1 MSSSSTSSSS
11 TISSEGFVLIL
22 GPSANY
28 NKDGSIQSFNV
39 GQKLY
44 SHGNVPSGTINTK
57 ILSKSDLTAL
67 LNNLSTSS
75 SSTAT
80 SSSSLSAG
88 LSSAAVAGIAVAL
101 VAVVAVLGFVVYRRT
116 VGPALARRRR
126 SAARPQSQRLSV
138 VSVLGGDDKATGRAE
153 KAASVAGGVPVFEMG
168 QWRVMRA
175 EDWAALEEAAA
186 VAAAAGYSRVDDGEA
201 PLPPLPLS
209 GAAAAKKAVS
219 FSDEMD
225 VVIPP
230 TKDGAAAAPSF
241 PSAVQPQMGDEE
253 AGDDEEDAGG
263 RSSEDGEGETE
274 GTIAFNYALLSQLA
288 SSDESASI
296 HSRD

>member
-1 MSSSSTSSSS
+1 MSSSTSSSS

-80 SSSSLSAG
+80 SSASLSAG

-101 VAVVAVLGFVVYRRT
+101 VAVAAVLGFVVYRRT
-116 VGPALARRRR
+116 VGRRRG
-126 SAARPQSQRLSV
+126 AARPQSQRLSV
-138 VSVLGGDDKATGRAE
+138 VSVLGGDDKAAGRAE

-186 VAAAAGYSRVDDGEA
+186 AAAGYARVDDGEA
-201 PLPPLPLS
+201 PLPPLPPS
-209 GAAAAKKAVS
+209 GAAAKKAVS

-230 TKDGAAAAPSF
+230 TKDGAAAAPAF
-241 PSAVQPQMGDEE
+241 PSAVQPQ
-253 AGDDEEDAGG
+253 AGDDGEEEDAGG